1 MIDIININDVLS
13 LFDEHGLNK
22 LENSVLIEQQ
32 YKDALDRNKDTELD
46 GLAQVF
52 FLDRETNP
60 NIVELRGLWFDSTGK
75 RVEKPVEKLNI
86 IKAKQGE

>member
-1 MIDIININDVLS
+1 MIEINNINDVFS
-13 LFDEHGLNK
+13 LFDEHGPNE

-60 NIVELRGLWFDSTGK
+60 NVIEVLGLWFDSTGK
-75 RVEKPVEKLNI
+75 RVERPVEKINM
-86 IKAKQGE
+86 IKAKLGE